1 MNSALQS
8 DQLAVAIQRLLDVEA
23 IRNLKAKGVRLVD
36 AKEWDA
42 WSSEVLSED
51 YVLHSDGGPIEGRDK
66 VVASVSRSL
75 AEAVNVHRIHPAE
88 INITGPDTASAIW
101 PMDDYVTGTFGDTP
115 LVIRGHGYYDEDY
128 VRTAD
133 GWRIR
138 SCKLVRQRVD
148 TSKGVPE

>member
-8 DQLAVAIQRLLDVEA
+8 DQAAADFQRLLDIEA

-42 WSSEVLSED
+42 WSDEVLSED
-51 YVLHSDGGPIEGRDK
+51 YVLHSDGGPVEGRGK

-75 AEAVNVHRIHPAE
+75 AEAVTVHRIHAPE
-88 INITGPDTASAIW
+88 IEITGPDAAKAMW
-101 PMDDYVTGTFGDTP
+101 PMDDYVTGNFNGRS
-115 LVIRGHGYYDEDY
+115 LVIRGHGYYDEEY
-128 VRTAD
+128 VRTAT
-133 GWRIR
+133 GWRIK

-148 TSKGVPE
+148 TAVGAPD